1 MNRKLLLFL
10 LTLLSAPL
18 ALGSAVPA
26 VFAQPQAK
34 LLMASPKAIPG
45 DPYFEEVIRRQG
57 DQSVFERAKIEY
69 LIERV
74 RASHFTFV
82 RNREDHTAREAANHL
97 SMKWYRAVN
106 LIHSARN
113 FINYI
118 ASNSSFTGQ
127 PYLVKFKNGHT
138 LPARDM
144 LTNEL
149 DHLEFLV
156 AQTSKAA

>member
-1 MNRKLLLFL
+1 MKKKAFVIL
-10 LTLLSAPL
+10 LTMLTAHF
-18 ALGSAVPA
+18 AFGSAVPVA
-26 VFAQPQAK
+26 LAQPQAK
-34 LLMASPKAIPG
+34 LLMASPKSVAG
-45 DPYFEEVIRRQG
+45 DPYFEEVVRNQKDG
-57 DQSVFERAKIEY
+57 PAFERAKIEY
-69 LIERV
+69 LIERI

-113 FINYI
+113 FIKYI

-138 LPARDM
+138 LPAQDI

-156 AQTSKAA
+156 AQTSKVA